1 MARNGRAVIHALSS
15 RPINQQQPRSN
26 ILPMA
31 PKENAAIQRADAV
44 AYSPFKPSRCGL
56 PSPTP
61 PPPIPA
67 PAASGEGQPARKRRI
82 SALGASIASGL
93 LGGAAPYE
101 DFLTTPE
108 WVKKRRAR
116 PAQGAGPVGA
126 PTSAARADG
135 GRAES
140 LAGSLGTSVKSVAG
154 LVKEEASIASKID
167 WRGEVKA
174 EIAGAGASLKQ
185 AASAVVSRTAA
196 AQSARPNGSSARW
209 LS

>member
-1 MARNGRAVIHALSS
+1 
-15 RPINQQQPRSN
+15 
-26 ILPMA
+26 MA
-31 PKENAAIQRADAV
+31 PNENEAVQRAGAV
-44 AYSPFKPSRCGL
+44 AYSPFKPSRCGIT
-56 PSPTP
+56 SPTP
-61 PPPIPA
+61 PTPTPA
-67 PAASGEGQPARKRRI
+67 PLASGEGKPAAARKRRL
-82 SALGASIASGL
+82 SSLGASIASGL

-108 WVKKRRAR
+108 WVKRRRAR
-116 PAQGAGPVGA
+116 PGQSAGPVEA

-135 GRAES
+135 GA
-140 LAGSLGTSVKSVAG
+140 AVGTSLKSVAG
-154 LVKEEASIASKID
+154 LIKEEASIASKID

-196 AQSARPNGSSARW
+196 PRPKPGRSPGSAAYW

>member
-1 MARNGRAVIHALSS
+1 
-15 RPINQQQPRSN
+15 
-26 ILPMA
+26 MA
-31 PKENAAIQRADAV
+31 PKENAAVQLGGAV

-56 PSPTP
+56 PSPAR
-61 PPPIPA
+61 PA
-67 PAASGEGQPARKRRI
+67 PTPAPPACGEGQPVAAKKRRL
-82 SALGASIASGL
+82 SSLGASITQGL

-108 WVKKRRAR
+108 WVKRRRAR
-116 PAQGAGPVGA
+116 PSQSTGAAKV

-135 GRAES
+135 IAAEL

-174 EIAGAGASLKQ
+174 EIAGAGASFKQ
-185 AASAVVSRTAA
+185 AASAVVSSLATLTPHPYLA
-196 AQSARPNGSSARW
+196 SRW
-209 LS
+209 PC